1 MFYCIYSKD
10 VKLIECIEIMM
21 VDIFKSSV
29 CGEQNGVMKIVMII
43 MSFKY
48 KVDILCGLGWFEIN
62 DCIYI

>member
-1 MFYCIYSKD
+1 M
-10 VKLIECIEIMM
+10 IECIEIMM

>member
-1 MFYCIYSKD
+1 MFICIYSKD

-21 VDIFKSSV
+21 VDIFKSNV

-48 KVDILCGLGWFEIN
+48 KVDILCGLGQFEIN
-62 DCIYI
+62 DCNYI